1 MKGSL
6 TCKKKI
12 ILKTVSDG
20 AIFEPQDGVFLAILL
35 LVHILSYHNFFIKVT
50 NAFKFGAVVD

>member
-6 TCKKKI
+6 TCKKNFF
-12 ILKTVSDG
+12 LKTVSDV
-20 AIFEPQDGVFLAILL
+20 AIFEPHDGVFLAILL
-35 LVHILSYHNFFIKVT
+35 LVHILSYHNFLIKVT

>member
-6 TCKKKI
+6 TCKLKF
-12 ILKTVSDG
+12 ILKIVSDR

-35 LVHILSYHNFFIKVT
+35 LVHILNYHNCLIKVT
-50 NAFKFGAVVD
+50 NAFKFGAFAD